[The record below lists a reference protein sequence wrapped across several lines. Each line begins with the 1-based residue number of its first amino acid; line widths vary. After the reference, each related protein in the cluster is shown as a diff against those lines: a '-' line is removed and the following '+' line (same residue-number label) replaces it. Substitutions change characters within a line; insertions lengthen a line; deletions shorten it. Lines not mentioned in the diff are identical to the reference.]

1 MQQPSTA
8 HPRLFCDWI
17 SKGCGTNPTTTGKRN
32 VLMKK
37 YVVTTKHQLIWKWLC
52 SISTKTSQCL
62 AKMSMLGYIQCT
74 GNVRKKYGFSY
85 GKIRPFSAYFRLL
98 YGVRVC
104 TGYCTYLVRTEYVIC
119 QYHNF
124 SMVLYLLNET
134 CVRITT
140 DKPLK
145 YPIKVKPSYFPRS
158 QVYPDRNISFSAT
171 IGPWPWLFAS
181 HHARR
186 HLNYHEL

>member
-1 MQQPSTA
+1 MCSLLTFMRPRWPFWSSEQLCLFDGSLRGGADFSLDPMAGRCNSLQQLTQ
-8 HPRLFCDWI
+8 
-17 SKGCGTNPTTTGKRN
+17 GCSAIGSQRAVEQIPLQDGKRN

-85 GKIRPFSAYFRLL
+85 GKNRPFSAYFRLL

-124 SMVLYLLNET
+124 SMVL
-134 CVRITT
+134 
-140 DKPLK
+140 
-145 YPIKVKPSYFPRS
+145 
-158 QVYPDRNISFSAT
+158 
-171 IGPWPWLFAS
+171 
-181 HHARR
+181 
-186 HLNYHEL
+186 